1 MLKTV
6 KIGLPEY
13 RAVKALA
20 KKDGRKL
27 QHHLTEA
34 IKQYLVAQSKEL
46 ELRREQ

>member
-34 IKQYLVAQSKEL
+34 IKQYLAAQTPKQEAAD
-46 ELRREQ
+46 